1 MQTNAEKREQLI
13 ARKDREALVRAEVNA
28 GTLKEPPPLLRG
40 LTHISEIQPGGFPA
54 CARCRGITKA
64 FHKPSLTGKRNS
76 AGFVYDGHPF
86 EPAK

>member
-1 MQTNAEKREQLI
+1 MSLTGKQIHNVI
-13 ARKDREALVRAEVNA
+13 ARRAERAARVHVEA
-28 GTLKEPPPLLRG
+28 QGG
-40 LTHISEIQPGGFPA
+40 LWNESQPEGGGFPA